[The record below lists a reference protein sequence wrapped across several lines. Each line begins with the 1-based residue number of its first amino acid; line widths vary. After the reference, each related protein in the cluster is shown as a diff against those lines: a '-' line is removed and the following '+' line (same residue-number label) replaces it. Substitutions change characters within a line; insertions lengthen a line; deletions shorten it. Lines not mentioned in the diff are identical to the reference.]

1 MLVLHTC
8 AGGQGITVDNPDT
21 AVLTPDIV
29 WIDMLAA
36 THEEIAFVERE
47 TGLKVPSKE
56 DLSEIESS
64 SRLYTENGALYLSA
78 PIIFR
83 ATSGFPQATPVGFAL
98 NSKRLVS
105 IRFEEL
111 TAFTTFTATCAKVE
125 AVHSSSAGALA
136 GLLDACIDRMADVL
150 EQVGSDLDAVSRRI
164 FRSDVVKPGHR
175 IKFTVEDADLRATL
189 RRIGRAG
196 DLASLIR
203 DSLLGVGR
211 LVPYVLHLAGSW
223 LPPEVRPRLEAVRT
237 DVASL
242 NDYESHLTAKVS
254 LLLDATLGLINVEQ
268 NNIFKVLTIVSVV
281 GIPPT
286 LIASMYGMNFHDMPE
301 LSWSWGYP
309 WGLGLIAV
317 SAIAPIAWFKLR
329 GWI

>member
-1 MLVLHTC
+1 MLVFRTC

-36 THEEIAFVERE
+36 THEEIALVERE
-47 TGLKVPSKE
+47 TGLHMPTKE
-56 DLSEIESS
+56 ELSEIESS
-64 SRLYTENGALYLSA
+64 SRLYTENGALFLST

-83 ATSGFPQATPVGFAL
+83 ATSGFPQATPVGFVL
-98 NSKRLVS
+98 TSKHLIS

-111 TAFTTFTATCAKVE
+111 TAFTTFATTCTRAD
-125 AVHSSSAGALA
+125 AVHASSAGALA
-136 GLLDACIDRMADVL
+136 GLLDANIDRMADVL
-150 EQVGSDLDAVSRRI
+150 EQVGADLDGVSRRI
-164 FRSDVVKPGHR
+164 FRSEAIKPGHR
-175 IKFTVEDADLRATL
+175 IKFTAEDADLRAIL

-196 DLASLIR
+196 DLASQIR

-211 LVPYVLHLAGSW
+211 IVPYVLHLAGTW
-223 LPPEVRPRLEAVRT
+223 LPHEVKPRLETLRT
-237 DVASL
+237 DVTSL
-242 NDYESHLTAKVS
+242 NDYEGHLTAKVAM
-254 LLLDATLGLINVEQ
+254 LLDATLGLINIEQ

-286 LIASMYGMNFHDMPE
+286 LVASMYGMNFQHMPE
-301 LSWSWGYP
+301 LAWAYGYP
-309 WGLGLIAV
+309 YGLGLIAL